1 MISMARLPPEER
13 PTARDVSDAANG
25 RSIQIAGQPADQCP
39 YCGCGMFANRTTKLE
54 TRTIRYVN
62 CRNAACGKRF
72 VSRQPNATIV
82 REVGES

>member
-39 YCGCGMFANRTTKLE
+39 YCGCALFANGTE
-54 TRTIRYVN
+54 TGDSRIIRYVV
-62 CRNAACGKRF
+62 CRNGSCGKRF
-72 VSRQPNATIV
+72 VSRQPTAKLV
-82 REVGES
+82 REVGE